1 MISKRK
7 KQLYSQVDDDSFS
20 TKSADVSS
28 LWIRPTQFQPQARP
42 VAAIYLWLVPAH
54 IISSIAE
61 QQSHRRNSHQCRSS
75 PLLWKHQRNH
85 TRVRLPIQLR
95 THWNQLC
102 SKSRDRVKAPAS
114 PSALHA
120 AQHKGAGRGD
130 KSLVQRGPITFSP
143 PSPSVP
149 FQFYFPFN
157 AHASPSRASREGR
170 AAQPRSGAFTW
181 REKPGARRPARAA
194 ALAPKRCREPRRL
207 RSPSRGGRE
216 PQVGAPRRVRGA
228 RADVWPFTHLE
239 RKTHRPQQNHRPPG
253 RAPPPDGAA
262 LPRRPQPGDPAG
274 AEGKEGKGGGGGG
287 LTSGTA
293 PGAAAWVRAARPGRA
308 LGGGSGREA
317 AGGSWGGEG
326 RSPGPHWRAGRRGAE
341 RRPKPSVGE
350 EREPGGRAAA
360 LTALRAPRSPPGPR
374 LGPPPAPG
382 PPRAEPGW
390 GGTMAGGHGGSGGAE
405 PRSAAPQALCAL
417 RFTRRSWAL
426 RVCQC
431 KQADLLNYRSGK
443 GPSVRE
449 AGCWCW
455 APALPR
461 CTAAANPAALFLP
474 PAVCHW
480 GIPICSHPTA
490 VQARVM
496 WREWRNGV
504 ENVSIR

>member
-207 RSPSRGGRE
+207 RSPSQRGRE

-274 AEGKEGKGGGGGG
+274 TEGKEGKGGGGGG
-287 LTSGTA
+287 SHLRNRSWSRRMGPSRPPRPGAGRGVGTGGCGRLLRRRGPESGPSLACGPPRRGATAKTVRRRGARAGRAGGRFNRPPGSPQPARPAPRPAPSARPAPRRARLRRDHGGGTWRQRRGGAAQCRTSGVVRSAIHPKKLSAEGLPMQTGRSFELQKRKGPFRQGSGVLVLGSGTA
-293 PGAAAWVRAARPGRA
+293 A
-308 LGGGSGREA
+308 L
-317 AGGSWGGEG
+317 
-326 RSPGPHWRAGRRGAE
+326 H
-341 RRPKPSVGE
+341 
-350 EREPGGRAAA
+350 
-360 LTALRAPRSPPGPR
+360 
-374 LGPPPAPG
+374 
-382 PPRAEPGW
+382 
-390 GGTMAGGHGGSGGAE
+390 
-405 PRSAAPQALCAL
+405 C
-417 RFTRRSWAL
+417 
-426 RVCQC
+426 CC
-431 KQADLLNYRSGK
+431 
-443 GPSVRE
+443 
-449 AGCWCW
+449 
-455 APALPR
+455 
-461 CTAAANPAALFLP
+461 
-474 PAVCHW
+474 
-480 GIPICSHPTA
+480 
-490 VQARVM
+490 
-496 WREWRNGV
+496 
-504 ENVSIR
+504 

>member
-61 QQSHRRNSHQCRSS
+61 QPSHRRNSHQCRSS

-157 AHASPSRASREGR
+157 AHASASRASREGR

-274 AEGKEGKGGGGGG
+274 TEGKEGKGGGGGVSPPEPLLEPPHG
-287 LTSGTA
+287 SEPPA
-293 PGAAAWVRAARPGRA
+293 PAGRWAGGRDGRLRAAPEAARAGVRALIGVRAAAARSDGQNRPSAR
-308 LGGGSGREA
+308 SESR
-317 AGGSWGGEG
+317 AGG
-326 RSPGPHWRAGRRGAE
+326 
-341 RRPKPSVGE
+341 RP
-350 EREPGGRAAA
+350 
-360 LTALRAPRSPPGPR
+360 L
-374 LGPPPAPG
+374 
-382 PPRAEPGW
+382 
-390 GGTMAGGHGGSGGAE
+390 
-405 PRSAAPQALCAL
+405 
-417 RFTRRSWAL
+417 
-426 RVCQC
+426 
-431 KQADLLNYRSGK
+431 
-443 GPSVRE
+443 
-449 AGCWCW
+449 
-455 APALPR
+455 
-461 CTAAANPAALFLP
+461 
-474 PAVCHW
+474 
-480 GIPICSHPTA
+480 
-490 VQARVM
+490 
-496 WREWRNGV
+496 
-504 ENVSIR
+504 